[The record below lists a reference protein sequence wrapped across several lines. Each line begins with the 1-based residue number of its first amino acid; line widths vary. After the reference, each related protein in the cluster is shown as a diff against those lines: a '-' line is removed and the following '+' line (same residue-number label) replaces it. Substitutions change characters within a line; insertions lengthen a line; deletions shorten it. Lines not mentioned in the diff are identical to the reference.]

1 MGSPF
6 EGRPQRRDE
15 TGRLWVYIFGRW
27 TPVAEPDD
35 GAAGVPARLPDR
47 PPPLIGRAEVESVDA
62 MDRGEDAE

>member
-35 GAAGVPARLPDR
+35 GAAGVPARLPNGL
-47 PPPLIGRAEVESVDA
+47 PPLTGRAEVESVDD
-62 MDRGEDAE
+62 MDRGEDAG